1 MIKDFVPARTNL
13 RSGIVVKQHLL
24 ERNKYPQPQAS
35 WEDVTY
41 TGSIDT
47 AFFTGSTGGTFNEF
61 NILTDTQNIPFVV
74 SSSQSFI
81 IDDENYLNYFNI
93 SSSFIS
99 QYYPNEQVEW
109 RNGEIITYFEG
120 VLNLFASGTNS
131 PGGNSLSFIFSSSLQ
146 GIIETFSENNATW
159 NELSPIISCKYGE
172 KFSIWIKD
180 EINSGP
186 NTSSISFGI
195 QTLYPYSQQ
204 TWPEFELGP
213 SGSSYYIRD
222 DQREFYNGEL
232 PGTII
237 EATNGELNEANVFKY
252 PSTLEINYDIVFY
265 KSNIT
270 PLDNFLNINTSP
282 DQGEIYLY
290 YDTGSFLS
298 YQDAGLTPAI
308 RPR

>member
-24 ERNKYPQPQAS
+24 ERNKYPQPQTS

-41 TGSIDT
+41 SGSIDT
-47 AFFTGSTGGTFNEF
+47 AFFSGSTGGTFNEF
-61 NILTDTQNIPFVV
+61 NILVPSQTFPIILSGSFAV
-74 SSSQSFI
+74 SSSTAV
-81 IDDENYLNYFNI
+81 NYFLASSSVVSVTNTNPNQTYVSEGSIVTDFDGNITLFFSGSKTIGGNVIEFDI
-93 SSSFIS
+93 SSSLKGGILNSAQGGTGFNVITS
-99 QYYPNEQVEW
+99 IIPCTY
-109 RNGEIITYFEG
+109 GEVFTLTMYDQ
-120 VLNLFASGTNS
+120 SGT
-131 PGGNSLSFIFSSSLQ
+131 LFSNVGVQ
-146 GIIETFSENNATW
+146 
-159 NELSPIISCKYGE
+159 
-172 KFSIWIKD
+172 
-180 EINSGP
+180 
-186 NTSSISFGI
+186 FGI
-195 QTLYPYSQQ
+195 QTIYEYSPQ
-204 TWPEFELGP
+204 TWYETTLGP
-213 SGSSYYIRD
+213 TGSARLRNS

-265 KSNIT
+265 KSDIT
-270 PLDNFLNINTSP
+270 PLNNFLNINTSP

-308 RPR
+308 RQR